1 MGASRGQSA
10 DEGYSRHDAAIWYTR
25 GIVAAAE
32 AGDVAALP
40 RLATSFPPRHAVDEV
55 VVASGRVDV
64 MTWRALGDGSYVH
77 NGGFFFATGAAG
89 LAATALFAGAQAV
102 GNSARRSQAAAAA
115 TPRWVHDWSAQLS
128 VSTHGFYFEDA
139 TGLHAWDFGSVD
151 SMELVGPA
159 AVSVRGTSTNGP
171 VSWILLTDWAELLLV
186 FWALVRHRQHPQYVS
201 GSWIPPGWHD
211 REQRR
216 LSAGQSALPPG

>member
-1 MGASRGQSA
+1 MGTSRGRSDDA
-10 DEGYSRHDAAIWYTR
+10 PYSRHDAAIWYTHR
-25 GIVAAAE
+25 IVAAAE
-32 AGDVAALP
+32 AGDVEALP
-40 RLATSFPPRHAVDEV
+40 RIATPFPPRHAVDEV

-64 MTWRALGDGSYVH
+64 MTWRALGNGSYVH

-128 VSTHGFYFEDA
+128 VSTHGFYFENA
-139 TGLHAWDFGSVD
+139 TGLLPWGFADVD
-151 SMELVGPA
+151 AMELVGPG
-159 AVSVRGTSTNGP
+159 AVSMRGSSTTGP
-171 VSWILLTDWAELLLV
+171 ISWILLTDWAELLLV

-201 GSWIPPGWHD
+201 GSWVPPGWRD

-216 LSAGQSALPPG
+216 LSTSQAELPPG